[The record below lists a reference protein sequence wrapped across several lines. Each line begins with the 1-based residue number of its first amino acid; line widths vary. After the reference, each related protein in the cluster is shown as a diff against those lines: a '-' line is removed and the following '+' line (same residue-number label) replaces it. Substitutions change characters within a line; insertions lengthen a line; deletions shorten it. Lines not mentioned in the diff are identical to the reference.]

1 MKVTPG
7 TTFSPGLKLMGVDF
21 AALLDTLAE
30 MKSVG
35 P

>member
-7 TTFSPGLKLMGVDF
+7 TTFSPGLKLMGVDL
-21 AALLDTLAE
+21 AALLDALAGT
-30 MKSVG
+30 KSVE